1 MPLLSRSDAFFPM
14 GTILAARPGD
24 PADVF
29 GSGVPPVGRVILG
42 FDTEDGPSSPRTN
55 FSGNTFF
62 ALGSWLHHSFA
73 VIFFTS
79 ARCAVGLVP

>member
-1 MPLLSRSDAFFPM
+1 MPLLSRRDAFFPM

-24 PADVF
+24 PPDVF
-29 GSGVPPVGRVILG
+29 GTGVPLVGRGILG
-42 FDTEDGPSSPRTN
+42 FDTAGGLSSPRTN

-62 ALGSWLHHSFA
+62 APGSWLRHSFE
-73 VIFFTS
+73 VIFSTS